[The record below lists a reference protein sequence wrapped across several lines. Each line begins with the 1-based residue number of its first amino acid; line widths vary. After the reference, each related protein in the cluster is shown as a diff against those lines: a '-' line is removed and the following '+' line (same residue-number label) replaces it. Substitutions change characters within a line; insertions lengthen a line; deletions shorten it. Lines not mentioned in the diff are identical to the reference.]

1 MENSAGKRSKSRRSA
16 GIWHFS
22 TTFWSTGTA
31 KPCCQTNK
39 AQGPS
44 LPCHSD
50 NSALHTG
57 QDSVPLGSYQS
68 NIPIRASATQK
79 GAAKRPNACWAAG
92 PSQLLCRKQERKNV
106 MQKSLQVSLAIIA
119 LLLGCIVFGVFSR
132 SARSQSPALVTSQS
146 PALVTSQSPALVTSQ
161 SPALVTSQSPALVT
175 SQSPLPMAASP
186 SRYQLLFPRGNFEFI
201 VDTQTGRVW
210 YRDEP
215 GSPWIEESPDTTKAP
230 AYTKLPRAAKP

>member
-79 GAAKRPNACWAAG
+79 GAAKRPNACWAALHG
-92 PSQLLCRKQERKNV
+92 LIRPVC
-106 MQKSLQVSLAIIA
+106 AIIPH
-119 LLLGCIVFGVFSR
+119 LLFLCYIYCQCRPNSFSDAAIFLLPRVFSSHR
-132 SARSQSPALVTSQS
+132 LA
-146 PALVTSQSPALVTSQ
+146 
-161 SPALVTSQSPALVT
+161 
-175 SQSPLPMAASP
+175 
-186 SRYQLLFPRGNFEFI
+186 
-201 VDTQTGRVW
+201 GRICW
-210 YRDEP
+210 TD
-215 GSPWIEESPDTTKAP
+215 
-230 AYTKLPRAAKP
+230 